1 MKKSTSNNQNA
12 NFIAGLNVEPLILD
26 KSVIGKTNK
35 INKEPN
41 IAKTPN
47 SLLGIDL
54 KIA

>member
-1 MKKSTSNNQNA
+1 MKKSTTNNQKA

-26 KSVIGKTNK
+26 KSVIGKINN

-47 SLLGIDL
+47 NLLGIDL
-54 KIA
+54 NIA